1 MSISKSKRDNMHVK
15 MHVKQAD
22 ISHNKAIFKAF
33 VFSFVMSRSQVRV
46 PSQAP

>member
-1 MSISKSKRDNMHVK
+1 MGVSKNH
-15 MHVKQAD
+15 
-22 ISHNKAIFKAF
+22 ISHNKAIYKAF